1 MLQSWAANCL
11 NAPGSQDPFQS
22 LSELLGLAP
31 TPSSAQHPEPSR
43 STSPSHREHV
53 PLLQHYQRSLSKL
66 VSCTSDGSPSSF
78 EAFTQLATAQSS
90 SRVGKGLHLGILAW
104 AGRHMTNEGEVKYEA
119 LSERLGEE
127 ATRIITEQ
135 AVQLEQGSIAIEETT
150 RLTLLGGLL
159 MLIQWKVSLTSSL
172 VRLG

>member
-22 LSELLGLAP
+22 LSELLGLGPAP
-31 TPSSAQHPEPSR
+31 LAAIDPVESR
-43 STSPSHREHV
+43 STSPAHRQHG

-66 VSCTSDGSPSSF
+66 VSCTTDGAPSAF
-78 EAFTQLATAQSS
+78 EAFTHLATAQSS

-104 AGRHMTNEGEVKYEA
+104 AGRHMSNEGEVKYEA

-127 ATRIITEQ
+127 ASRIIIEQ
-135 AVQLEQGSIAIEETT
+135 AIQLEQGSIMIEETT

-159 MLIQWKVSLTSSL
+159 MLVQWKVSAIGN
-172 VRLG
+172 VHILG